1 MKLPEHFMGY
11 RRSDG
16 RAGVRNLVVLMAAAD
31 NVNPILPLLQARLPG
46 IATIPASYGRGQLGH
61 DLDITL
67 RSMAGLAAHPNVA
80 GCLIV
85 AFESASA
92 QRIVDR
98 VSARKN
104 DLRMVSFLEAGGL
117 EPCLAACA
125 KHIAELR
132 ALAGETGRTAI
143 DWSDLVFGLECGGSD
158 TTSGLY
164 GNPALGRLADALHE
178 KGATLVFSEPVECLG
193 GEANLEARARSPEAA
208 RALLAAIKG
217 FEDIARDAGIDLTGI
232 NPTADNIAGGL
243 TTIEEKSLGA
253 IAKTGSAPIEG
264 CVGYGE
270 APGHSGLWMM
280 DAPAAAVENLTAL
293 AAGGC
298 QITGFVTGSGNPIGH
313 TIMPTIKITANVETA
328 KTMPDH
334 VDVMLD
340 RHFADGRSLDD
351 AGQVIADT
359 LVEIANGSPTA
370 AENLGFLH
378 SNISRFGRSV

>member
-1 MKLPEHFMGY
+1 MKLPEHFKGY

-16 RAGVRNLVVLMAAAD
+16 RAGVRNLVAVMAAAD
-31 NVNPILPLLQARLPG
+31 NVNPVLHLLQARMPG
-46 IATIPASYGRGQLGH
+46 IAAIPASYGRGQLGE
-61 DLDITL
+61 DLEITL

-85 AFESASA
+85 SFEHASA
-92 QRIVDR
+92 QRIIER
-98 VSARKN
+98 VSERQ
-104 DLRMVSFLEAGGL
+104 DDIRMVSFLEAGGL
-117 EPCLAACA
+117 APCLDACE
-125 KHIAELR
+125 KHITDLR
-132 ALAGETGRTAI
+132 ALAEKTSRTAI
-143 DWSDLVFGLECGGSD
+143 AWSDLVFGLECGGSD

-164 GNPALGRLADALHE
+164 GNPTLGRLADALHD
-178 KGATLVFSEPVECLG
+178 KGATIVFSEPVECLG
-193 GEANLEARARSPEAA
+193 GEANLEARARTPEAA
-208 RALLAAIKG
+208 RALLAAIRG
-217 FEDIARDAGIDLTGI
+217 FEGIALEAGIDLTGI

-264 CVGYGE
+264 CVAYGE
-270 APGHSGLWMM
+270 APGHPGLWMM

-313 TIMPTIKITANVETA
+313 TIMPTIKITANAETA

-334 VDVMLD
+334 VDVLLD
-340 RHFADGRSLDD
+340 RQFADGRSLDD
-351 AGQVIADT
+351 AAQVIADV
-359 LVEIANGSPTA
+359 LVEVSNGTSTA